1 MNLEN
6 IIGDEKLHQIEELS
20 RAFFTPEE
28 ISIVIEIDFE
38 QIEELFTKANG
49 GPVYQAYMRGKLKR
63 KFELNN
69 LIISQAIAGSQPA
82 QIECEKLTEEQ
93 NAKE

>member
-1 MNLEN
+1 MNITEEQLQE
-6 IIGDEKLHQIEELS
+6 IESMS
-20 RAFFTPEE
+20 RAFLSPEE
-28 ISIVIEIDFE
+28 IAIVLNVEFAS
-38 QIEELFTKANG
+38 IEELFTKENP

-82 QIECEKLTEEQ
+82 QQECNKLNEEQ
-93 NAKE
+93 IASE